1 MGCDKSET
9 TARSASAPTTQ
20 APVNPPLSPR
30 CYARD
35 VTRAIISFDTE
46 LSAGLYQ
53 RGSDARANFES
64 SILGRCREGDFGIHF
79 QMDMLERHGLAGVF
93 FVDPMP
99 ALVYGPEV
107 IDAIVEPI
115 VARGHEV
122 QVHIH
127 TEWLAFAR
135 FNPVGRLTGRNIGD
149 FPLAAQ
155 KKLIALARGIL
166 IGAGAPKP
174 TAFRAGNFGA
184 NDDTLRA
191 LAALGFRFDSSFN
204 GAYQGHGC
212 AISLDA
218 SNLGMRTHHGVVEIP
233 VSGVMDR
240 ASRFRPA
247 QLCAMSEQ
255 EMRDALDHSAASG
268 AIQFSA
274 FSHSFELLSRD
285 REVPNRLA
293 ISRME
298 ALCRAVADDAR
309 VTSGGF
315 ATLPGPPERP
325 ARIGIAA
332 PKPLRTLRRTIEQGF
347 GYLAHEVR
355 YVRDLIS
362 VTVNSSRWGKIASG
376 VVLAIA

>member
-1 MGCDKSET
+1 M
-9 TARSASAPTTQ
+9 
-20 APVNPPLSPR
+20 
-30 CYARD
+30 
-35 VTRAIISFDTE
+35 TRAIISFDTE

-53 RGSDARANFES
+53 RGADARANFES
-64 SILGRCREGDFGIHF
+64 SILGRCRDGDFGIHF
-79 QMDMLERHGLAGVF
+79 QMDMLERHRLTGVF
-93 FVDPMP
+93 FIDPMP
-99 ALVYGPEV
+99 ALVYGPEI
-107 IDAIVEPI
+107 IDAIVRPV

-135 FNPVGRLTGRNIGD
+135 FNPAGRLNGRNIGD

-155 KKLIALARGIL
+155 KKLIALARDIL

-204 GAYQGHGC
+204 GRYQGHGC
-212 AISLDA
+212 DISLDA
-218 SNLGMRTHHGVVEIP
+218 GNLGMRTHHGVVEVP
-233 VSGVMDR
+233 VSGLMDR

-247 QLCAMSEQ
+247 QLCAMSEE

-298 ALCRAVADDAR
+298 ALCRAVADDTR

-325 ARIGIAA
+325 ARIAVAA
-332 PKPLRTLRRTIEQGF
+332 PKPLRTLRRTIEQAYGH
-347 GYLAHEVR
+347 LAHEVR
-355 YVRDLIS
+355 YVRDLIT

-376 VVLAIA
+376 VVLAVA